1 MKNNSIVTVLGQRSP
16 SARAVA
22 YFRSSSQVG
31 HEYALSS
38 QQDQVRQWAK
48 ERGVEIIHEF
58 CDIGPSGPD
67 TKELP
72 ALTVML
78 DEWVKPRSDF
88 ELVLCF
94 DASRLGRCVD
104 GNFAERPAEVVHQHR
119 KRLIYTSTNEPQSR

>member
-1 MKNNSIVTVLGQRSP
+1 MKNKSIVTVLGQRSP

-58 CDIGPSGPD
+58 CDIGPSGPV
-67 TKELP
+67 TQEHP
-72 ALTVML
+72 ALTEMI
-78 DEWVKPRSDF
+78 DDWIKPRSDF

-94 DASRLGRCVD
+94 DASRLGRFAISD
-104 GNFAERPAEVVHQHR
+104 FAEQSSEVLDQH
-119 KRLIYTSTNEPQSR
+119 KKMLIYTSTNESLSR

>member
-1 MKNNSIVTVLGQRSP
+1 MRNKSVVTVLGQRSP
-16 SARAVA
+16 STSAVA
-22 YFRSSSQVG
+22 YFRSSSQVD
-31 HEYALSS
+31 HEYAISS
-38 QQDQVRQWAK
+38 QQDQVRRWA
-48 ERGVEIIHEF
+48 EEHGIEIIHEF

-94 DASRLGRCVD
+94 DASRLGRFS
-104 GNFAERPAEVVHQHR
+104 GNDLSATQVEMIHQNG
-119 KRLIYTSTNEPQSR
+119 KQLIFTAMGKTYTR

>member
-1 MKNNSIVTVLGQRSP
+1 MRNKSIVKVLGQRSP

-31 HEYALSS
+31 HDYAISS
-38 QQDQVRQWAK
+38 QQDQVRRWA
-48 ERGVEIIHEF
+48 EVHGIEIIHEF

-67 TKELP
+67 TQEHRS
-72 ALTVML
+72 LTEMIN
-78 DEWVKPRSDF
+78 DWIKPRSDF